1 MNQWL
6 EQHRT
11 FVLASIGLLIAGGLA
26 AVALRW
32 ETPAPIRIEPPPP
45 TATVGPIRVYI
56 SGAVA
61 QADVYELPPNSIVR
75 DAINAAGGTSNDA
88 NLEHLNLAAPLRD
101 GDAVY
106 VPRIGE
112 SPTPT
117 PAVSS
122 GTGSDNPVPQGP
134 ININTASQAE
144 LETLPD
150 IGEVTARAII
160 EYRDANG
167 PFPNIEAI
175 QNVPGI
181 GPVTFEKIKDFI
193 TVE

>member
-6 EQHRT
+6 EQHRS
-11 FVLASIGLLIAGGLA
+11 FVLALVGLLIAGGFG

-45 TATVGPIRVYI
+45 TVTAGPIRVYI

-61 QADVYELPPNSIVR
+61 QADVYELPPSSIVR
-75 DAINAAGGTSNDA
+75 DAINAAGGTTNDA
-88 NLEHLNLAAPLRD
+88 DLDHLNLAAPLRD

-117 PAVSS
+117 LAISS
-122 GTGSDNPVPQGP
+122 NTDSANPVPQGP

-181 GPVTFEKIKDFI
+181 GPVTFEKIKDLI